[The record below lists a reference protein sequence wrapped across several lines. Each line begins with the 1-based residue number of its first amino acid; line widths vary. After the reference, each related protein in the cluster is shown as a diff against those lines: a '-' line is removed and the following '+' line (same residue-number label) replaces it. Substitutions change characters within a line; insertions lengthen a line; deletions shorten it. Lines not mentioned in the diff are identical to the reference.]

1 MVSQFECFNSA
12 PLLLAHIPILLSY
25 IAVYFFTNY
34 ITCSLVRE
42 LQVDCGCAKASPPPW
57 VLRHYFPGQLELN
70 AADSPTRSQPRS
82 RAGDLW
88 VSIFLCSMFVI
99 PRPSADARP
108 RARDPNS
115 VVSDEGVYA
124 CPLSVGTPIIRHTMH
139 YRSTVEACAATY
151 H

>member
-1 MVSQFECFNSA
+1 M
-12 PLLLAHIPILLSY
+12 
-25 IAVYFFTNY
+25 
-34 ITCSLVRE
+34 
-42 LQVDCGCAKASPPPW
+42 
-57 VLRHYFPGQLELN
+57 LRHYFPGQLELN

-82 RAGDLW
+82 RAGDLC

-151 H
+151 HRMNSRIPPTCALAPHCIDSSPTRRPVGAKQSMPGMSIVEDCRSEAHAHTLVRASS